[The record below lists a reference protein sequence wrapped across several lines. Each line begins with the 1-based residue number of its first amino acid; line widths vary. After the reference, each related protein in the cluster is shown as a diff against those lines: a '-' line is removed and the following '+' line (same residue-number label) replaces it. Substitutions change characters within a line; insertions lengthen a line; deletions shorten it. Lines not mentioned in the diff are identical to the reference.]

1 MEPGV
6 PARGEMSA
14 VAADRFATAGD
25 GGLQNFHFA
34 GRAREE
40 MVEHSPSTVIV
51 AVVVDRR
58 RWRAHGESVRRANG
72 ACPHTSHR
80 PLRQSP
86 AFRRKRGRGFSPVVN
101 EEASLSHFAR
111 LSMRMHRSPRSL
123 AYNLDILSQLP
134 DGLFAAKPCGA
145 LTDYQLSLS
154 STRTGPYS
162 PPESDSLSNA
172 RCIVS

>member
-6 PARGEMSA
+6 PARGEMRS

-51 AVVVDRR
+51 TVVVDRRHRR

-72 ACPHTSHR
+72 ACPHT
-80 PLRQSP
+80 PNILAFVQS
-86 AFRRKRGRGFSPVVN
+86 KGGQDVVQ
-101 EEASLSHFAR
+101 
-111 LSMRMHRSPRSL
+111 M
-123 AYNLDILSQLP
+123 
-134 DGLFAAKPCGA
+134 
-145 LTDYQLSLS
+145 LTKIWQK
-154 STRTGPYS
+154 
-162 PPESDSLSNA
+162 
-172 RCIVS
+172 

>member
-34 GRAREE
+34 GRAMEE

-51 AVVVDRR
+51 AVVVDRCHRRR
-58 RWRAHGESVRRANG
+58 RWRANGESVRRANG

-86 AFRRKRGRGFSPVVN
+86 TFRRKSGRGFSPVVN
-101 EEASLSHFAR
+101 EEASLVPSCPPLDALASIPPALSEYGRR
-111 LSMRMHRSPRSL
+111 LFL
-123 AYNLDILSQLP
+123 VDIIKEKCDKHPISFRVAWT
-134 DGLFAAKPCGA
+134 DGSVY
-145 LTDYQLSLS
+145 D
-154 STRTGPYS
+154 
-162 PPESDSLSNA
+162 
-172 RCIVS
+172 